1 MPTSPDGTLNQQ
13 STRIPAALR
22 RESAAGGW
30 MRGLRFSGFSLIMM
44 GLAVLAVIVL
54 APAAQSW
61 VAQRQQIAALQQA
74 VAAEKSEVESL
85 TAERERWNDKTF
97 ITTQA
102 RERLAYVMPGE
113 VSFLV
118 INDLPAAA
126 AAEPAPVSTE
136 VQATKSDWMQSLFA
150 STMAAGLAPIAPEG
164 STK

>member
-1 MPTSPDGTLNQQ
+1 MPTSPDGTLNSQ
-13 STRIPAALR
+13 STRIPVALR

-44 GLAVLAVIVL
+44 GLAVLAVVVL
-54 APAAQSW
+54 APTAQAW
-61 VAQRQQIAALQQA
+61 VSQRQQIAALQQA
-74 VAAEKSEVESL
+74 VAAEKTEVDSL

-126 AAEPAPVSTE
+126 TTEPAPVSTE
-136 VQATKSDWMQSLFA
+136 VQATRSDWMGSLFA
-150 STMAAGLAPIAPEG
+150 SAMTAGLAPVAPEG
-164 STK
+164 TTK

>member
-1 MPTSPDGTLNQQ
+1 
-13 STRIPAALR
+13 
-22 RESAAGGW
+22 